1 LKGFIDMNRP
11 LRVLL
16 VEDSEEDA
24 ELLVYELERSG
35 YDPIY
40 QRVDTAMAMNAA
52 LDRKSWDIVI
62 ADYTLPNFSAP
73 AALTLLKERELDLPF
88 IIVSGTIGEDIA
100 VAAMKAG
107 AHDYLMKGKLARLA
121 PAVERELREAGERRK
136 RREAEQTVRQN
147 EERFRA
153 LIENALDIITV
164 VSTDGIIHYE
174 SPSVEKVLGYKPED
188 LVNKNIFDYIHS
200 EDITNLL
207 KMLNQVTHNQ
217 FLTLSLEFRF
227 QHRDGSWRILEAVGK
242 HFIDRDHT
250 SRLPMSNTTGFKNNV
265 FPLKLSSIVLN
276 SRDITERKR
285 SEEICHALERERE
298 LSEARFR
305 FVSMMSHEFRNPL
318 TRIRVSS
325 ELLKNFFNK
334 TTEGQKERCL
344 NNLELAAQEMTQL
357 LDDILTITRADVGN
371 LELNLQVFDL
381 AGFCYNLVEQM
392 QITAGNKHTLNFV
405 SRGTCNQA
413 CLDENLIKHI
423 LTNLISNA
431 IKYSPECGDIW
442 FELSCQN
449 GEAIFRIQDQ
459 GIGISLD
466 DRQRLFEA
474 FHRGR
479 NVGKIP
485 GTGLGLSIVKR
496 FVDLHGGIITVQSEL
511 GVGTTFTV
519 TLPMQSHSAIEKQCN
534 MREYHAI

>member
-1 LKGFIDMNRP
+1 MNRP

-16 VEDSEEDA
+16 VEDSEDDA
-24 ELLVYELERSG
+24 ELLAYELERSG
-35 YDPIY
+35 YDLIY
-40 QRVDTAMAMNAA
+40 ERVDTAMAMNAA
-52 LDRKSWDIVI
+52 LDQESWDIVI
-62 ADYTLPNFSAP
+62 ADYTLPTFSAP
-73 AALTLLKERELDLPF
+73 AALTVLKERELDLPF

-107 AHDYLMKGKLARLA
+107 ANDYLMKGKLARLA
-121 PAVERELREAGERRK
+121 PAVERELRDANERRK

-164 VSTDGIIHYE
+164 VGTDGIIHYE

-200 EDITNLL
+200 EDIANLL
-207 KMLNQVTHNQ
+207 KMVNQVAHNPIV
-217 FLTLSLEFRF
+217 TLSLEFRF

-242 HFIDRDHT
+242 HFIDRDST
-250 SRLPMSNTTGFKNNV
+250 SRLAMSNAAGFKSNV

-285 SEEICHALERERE
+285 SEEIRHALERERE

-325 ELLKNFFNK
+325 ELLKTFVNK
-334 TTEGQKERCL
+334 TTEEQKERCL
-344 NNLELAAQEMTQL
+344 NNLEFAAQEMTQL
-357 LDDILTITRADVGN
+357 LDDILTITRADVGK
-371 LELNLQVFDL
+371 LELNLQPFDL
-381 AGFCYNLVEQM
+381 AEFCSNLVEEM
-392 QITAGNKHTLNFV
+392 QIAAGNKHTLNFV
-405 SRGTCNQA
+405 NRGTCNQA

-442 FELSCQN
+442 FKLSCQN
-449 GEAIFRIQDQ
+449 GEAIFQIQDQ
-459 GIGISLD
+459 GIGIRLD
-466 DRQRLFEA
+466 DQQRLFEA

-496 FVDLHGGIITVQSEL
+496 FVDLHGGTITLQSEV

-519 TLPMQSHSAIEKQCN
+519 TLPMKSHSSIEKQCN
-534 MREYHAI
+534 AREYHAI